1 MTDDLASDSFS
12 PELLA
17 LQRVVAGRYSI
28 VRELGRGGMG
38 IVVLARDVALER
50 PVAIKLLPP
59 LMAMVPEHRRRFVR
73 EARTAA
79 ALAHPNIV
87 PIHAVEDGDSAV
99 FFVMA
104 FVDGETLAQRVSR
117 AGPLGGA
124 DAVRIIQEISWAL
137 AHAHANGVVHRD
149 VKPENILIERGTGR
163 ALVTDFGIAWVGD
176 AMSTTGEGKIVGTPR
191 YMSPEQARGETVT
204 GRSDIY
210 SLGAVAY
217 FATSGRAPIDGNSA
231 AVILTRQVTETPE
244 SLAVVRRDLPA
255 RFVAAIDRCLAK
267 DPAARWTSAE
277 ELATALRAIGGMGID
292 VAPMVRAFI
301 RDADDVRGEVETA
314 MAVGVASLLS
324 LLVIRTVGTGND
336 LAAAFDV
343 IIGSAL
349 YIGTAASMTGL
360 AAWRVWQLA
369 AKTRRLLRDG
379 YAHSAVKSALASR
392 EREYVELSGEPARPT
407 LRVLAGGLAATV
419 ASLVLVHAPEWWGVV
434 GITASIVAPAVTIRH
449 LIRASET
456 TRTWWSRLM
465 RGAIGERFFRIA
477 GVGIQRRRGGA
488 IPAAGEPTSVALG
501 SVVGALFDALS
512 THQRKQFS
520 QLPALV
526 SNLERAA
533 DEARR
538 LAPGPERDER
548 VAVAVAA
555 LETLRLDLLRLHA
568 AGGPADDLTR
578 DLEAA
583 ARIGDEIAARVA
595 LAPDHAHNT
604 TTRADSPL
612 PST

>member
-59 LMAMVPEHRRRFVR
+59 LMAMVPEHRHRFVR

-124 DAVRIIQEISWAL
+124 DAVRIIQEVSWAL

-163 ALVTDFGIAWVGD
+163 ALVTGFGIAWVGD
-176 AMSTTGEGKIVGTPR
+176 AMTTTGEGKIVGTPR

-217 FATSGRAPIDGNSA
+217 FATSGRAPIDGSSA
-231 AVILTRQVTETPE
+231 AAILTRQVTETPA
-244 SLAVVRRDLPA
+244 SLAVARRDLPP

-267 DPAARWTSAE
+267 DPAARWASAE
-277 ELATALRAIGGMGID
+277 ALATALRAIGGMGID
-292 VAPMVRAFI
+292 VAPVVRAFI
-301 RDADDVRGEVETA
+301 RDVDEVGGEVETA
-314 MAVGVASLLS
+314 MTVGVSALLM
-324 LLVIRTVGTGND
+324 LGLIRAVLTGDD

-349 YIGTAASMTGL
+349 YVGTAAAMTGL
-360 AAWRVWQLA
+360 AGWRVWQLV

-379 YAHSAVKSALASR
+379 YAHSTVKSALASR

-407 LRVLAGGLAATV
+407 LRIVAGGLAATV
-419 ASLVLVHAPEWWGVV
+419 ASVILVRAPEWWG
-434 GITASIVAPAVTIRH
+434 
-449 LIRASET
+449 
-456 TRTWWSRLM
+456 
-465 RGAIGERFFRIA
+465 
-477 GVGIQRRRGGA
+477 
-488 IPAAGEPTSVALG
+488 
-501 SVVGALFDALS
+501 
-512 THQRKQFS
+512 
-520 QLPALV
+520 
-526 SNLERAA
+526 
-533 DEARR
+533 
-538 LAPGPERDER
+538 
-548 VAVAVAA
+548 
-555 LETLRLDLLRLHA
+555 
-568 AGGPADDLTR
+568 
-578 DLEAA
+578 
-583 ARIGDEIAARVA
+583 
-595 LAPDHAHNT
+595 
-604 TTRADSPL
+604 
-612 PST
+612 

>member
-1 MTDDLASDSFS
+1 MTDNLSTDSFS

-17 LQRVVAGRYSI
+17 LQRAVVGRYSI

-59 LMAMVPEHRRRFVR
+59 SMAMVPEHRHRFVR

-117 AGPLGGA
+117 AGPLGGT
-124 DAVRIIQEISWAL
+124 DAVRIIQEVSWAL

-149 VKPENILIERGTGR
+149 IKPENILIERGTGR
-163 ALVTDFGIAWVGD
+163 AIVTDFGIAWVGNK
-176 AMSTTGEGKIVGTPR
+176 MSTSGEGKIVGTPR

-217 FATSGRAPIDGNSA
+217 LATSGRAPIDGSSA
-231 AVILTRQVTETPE
+231 AVILTKQVTETPA

-255 RFVAAIDRCLAK
+255 RLVAAIDRCLAK

-277 ELATALRAIGGMGID
+277 ELATALRSIGGMGID
-292 VAPMVRAFI
+292 VAPLVRAYL
-301 RDADDVRGEVETA
+301 RDVDDVGGEVETA
-314 MAVGVASLLS
+314 ITVGVTSLLMLS
-324 LLVIRTVGTGND
+324 VMSAVIVGDD
-336 LAAAFDV
+336 L
-343 IIGSAL
+343 GSGFRMIMASAV
-349 YIGTAASMTGL
+349 YVTAAASMTGL
-360 AAWRVWQLA
+360 AGWRVSQLV
-369 AKTRRLLRDG
+369 AKTRRLLRGG

-392 EREYVELSGEPARPT
+392 DAEYVELAGKPPRST
-407 LRVLAGGLAATV
+407 LRVLAGGVAATAV
-419 ASLVLVHAPEWWGVV
+419 SLLLMNMSDWWPVFGLA
-434 GITASIVAPAVTIRH
+434 GSIIVPAATIRR
-449 LIRASET
+449 LLRASET
-456 TRTWWSRLM
+456 MRNWWSRLM
-465 RGAIGERFFRIA
+465 RGTFGARLFRLA
-477 GVGIQRRRGGA
+477 GVGVERRRSA

-501 SVVGALFDALS
+501 DAVVALFAALS

-520 QLPALV
+520 QLPDLV

-538 LAPGPERDER
+538 LAPGAERNER
-548 VAVAVAA
+548 VVVAVAA

-568 AGGPADDLTR
+568 DGSSTDDLTR

-583 ARIGDEIAARVA
+583 VRIGDAIAAHIAR
-595 LAPDHAHNT
+595 APDHTHDT
-604 TTRADSPL
+604 TSRAETPL